1 MNAQEIAGKFRPA
14 SELYADAP
22 DPPAPVF
29 GRYLRRGDLGLTSG
43 APKAGKTTF
52 TTALIEALA
61 SGAGTFLG
69 EPIAHGPV
77 VLVSEERTASLVQR
91 LQHQDVHVVTRD
103 MLTPKPSWPELV
115 QGAVLKSQQVGAVLL
130 VIDTLRWWSDLAGKQ
145 SNDDGAVMATM
156 RELAQASAAGVT
168 VLAVVHHR
176 KGGGEAGEAVSG
188 SNAFVGAVDVLLEWE
203 RPRGSGSRTARQLV
217 ATGRWADT
225 PGMLLADYDPAT
237 RVYSVLGHGEDL
249 GGGAALEQPAL
260 DLDRQII
267 EYVAEHAPCS
277 ANAIE
282 KNIIGG
288 RKTVLDA
295 IRRLLTE
302 DVLAPAGKGIGPGD
316 RFPQF
321 RTSSEPP
328 HTASGSEVPGLRPGE
343 PREPLAGCEGDASA
357 ELLTGDEFVDALL
370 DDPDLGAI
378 EVDSVDDE
386 SFWGAP

>member
-1 MNAQEIAGKFRPA
+1 MNAQEIAGKFRPL
-14 SELYADAP
+14 SELYAEAP

-103 MLTPKPSWPELV
+103 MLTPKPPWPELV

-156 RELAQASAAGVT
+156 RELARASAAGVT

-203 RPRGSGSRTARQLV
+203 RPRGSVSRTARQLV

-225 PGMLLADYDPAT
+225 PGTLLADYDPAT
-237 RVYSVLGHGEDL
+237 RVYSVLGQGEDL
-249 GGGAALEQPAL
+249 GASTAPDKRLA
-260 DLDRQII
+260 DLDERICRV
-267 EYVAEHAPCS
+267 VAEHAPRS
-277 ANAIE
+277 ATFIASHVPKQKSVVLKRIKE
-282 KNIIGG
+282 LVADD
-288 RKTVLDA
+288 VLDD
-295 IRRLLTE
+295 T
-302 DVLAPAGKGIGPGD
+302 GKGIGPGN
-316 RFPQF
+316 RFQRF
-321 RTSSEPP
+321 GTGSEPP

-343 PREPLAGCEGDASA
+343 PREPLAGCERDDSSLTAD
-357 ELLTGDEFVDALL
+357 ELVNALL
-370 DDPDLGAI
+370 DDPDLGAV
-378 EVDSVDDE
+378 EVDPDDE